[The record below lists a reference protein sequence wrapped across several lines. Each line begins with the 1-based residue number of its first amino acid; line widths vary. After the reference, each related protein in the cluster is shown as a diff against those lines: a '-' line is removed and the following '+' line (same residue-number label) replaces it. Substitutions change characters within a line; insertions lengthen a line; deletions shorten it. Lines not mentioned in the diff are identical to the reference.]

1 MEQLYYLGL
10 GLAAIGGAAAYYL
23 FKGINTIEEI
33 VRLRTQLRREI
44 YQNRIVQEVEDK
56 IGSTFELTQICRT
69 ILTSLDDLFIYHTAS
84 YLLWDQNNNLEFC
97 CFIKQPVNQS
107 FIEQILNKLKTDL
120 ATTINQDLLQ
130 YSVNTELIGETV
142 DNHLDISISSSFS
155 LPFVLGGK
163 TVGLVNLS
171 SSQKSIY
178 TQEEIQKLHQ
188 IVTQIFSLV
197 TRLQWIADS
206 YRSEQLEHQR
216 GVEEQ
221 AYQARVLQEL
231 GERIGYSLD
240 VNKIIEII
248 TGSLGDLLEYD
259 TVAYMVKPNDHINFK
274 IHLKQSVSRVF
285 IEEVKQKMIQSYT
298 TMTNQ
303 TIDIN
308 KINESITGEIQEK
321 KRQMQIGSFF
331 NLPLVINRRIVG
343 LINIASSKKNLYNE
357 KETALLY
364 KITDQAANAVSRLQ
378 EVLENEKSKLNSL
391 VASLA
396 DGLVM
401 VDADWQ
407 LLVIN
412 PAARRMLNLDTHKQ
426 LTTLDVLGALSEH
439 LDLRTK
445 IEQSLKEDK
454 PVAVS
459 GVQVDKLTADI
470 IVLPVKNHDQK
481 LIGAVVDFH
490 DITAEKNLK
499 SLRDQFEVMMIHE
512 LRSPLTNIRTTS
524 DNLLREPQQLN
535 GKIQQV
541 IQIIRGQTSDMLELV
556 NDLLDVS
563 KLEAGKFDIS
573 KQATDLNQLIHQ
585 VVEQHQT
592 MANERSLELKIS
604 IPDDL
609 GHVQIDGFRIRQA
622 LNNLIT
628 NALKFTETGSITIE
642 AKRNPGEITV
652 SVIDTGVGIS
662 ETDQPKLFNKFEQL
676 SIDTEIRRGTGLGL
690 VIAKGIVQAHNG
702 LIGVE
707 SKIGKGSRFWFT
719 LPIAS

>member
-1 MEQLYYLGL
+1 
-10 GLAAIGGAAAYYL
+10 
-23 FKGINTIEEI
+23 
-33 VRLRTQLRREI
+33 
-44 YQNRIVQEVEDK
+44 
-56 IGSTFELTQICRT
+56 
-69 ILTSLDDLFIYHTAS
+69 
-84 YLLWDQNNNLEFC
+84 
-97 CFIKQPVNQS
+97 
-107 FIEQILNKLKTDL
+107 
-120 ATTINQDLLQ
+120 
-130 YSVNTELIGETV
+130 
-142 DNHLDISISSSFS
+142 
-155 LPFVLGGK
+155 
-163 TVGLVNLS
+163 
-171 SSQKSIY
+171 
-178 TQEEIQKLHQ
+178 
-188 IVTQIFSLV
+188 
-197 TRLQWIADS
+197 
-206 YRSEQLEHQR
+206 
-216 GVEEQ
+216 
-221 AYQARVLQEL
+221 
-231 GERIGYSLD
+231 
-240 VNKIIEII
+240 
-248 TGSLGDLLEYD
+248 
-259 TVAYMVKPNDHINFK
+259 
-274 IHLKQSVSRVF
+274 
-285 IEEVKQKMIQSYT
+285 
-298 TMTNQ
+298 
-303 TIDIN
+303 
-308 KINESITGEIQEK
+308 
-321 KRQMQIGSFF
+321 
-331 NLPLVINRRIVG
+331 
-343 LINIASSKKNLYNE
+343 
-357 KETALLY
+357 
-364 KITDQAANAVSRLQ
+364 
-378 EVLENEKSKLNSL
+378 